1 MIGVCLE
8 QVFKMC
14 ELLCFKEICFPKKS
28 YQTKNTTLTEG
39 WNSNVSQH
47 ERKFQINQVSLTFLI
62 SIFFSCY
69 ILFLPFS
76 LLNHSGPLAAVC
88 FWSHFTTWLTSSLCP
103 DRLCLSYT
111 LMKSA
116 IVVCLWCICGAD
128 SLLNKINI
136 LPPLSHISS
145 ACVDNHKNSSFSS
158 LCPCRVAWPEWSN
171 DSYSIQLEM
180 HRTDWL

>member
-28 YQTKNTTLTEG
+28 YQTKKYHINRGLKHQCSPA
-39 WNSNVSQH
+39 WKKISNKSG
-47 ERKFQINQVSLTFLI
+47 ITDI
-62 SIFFSCY
+62 SDFNFFSCY

-128 SLLNKINI
+128 SILNKINI
-136 LPPLSHISS
+136 LPPLSHISF
-145 ACVDNHKNSSFSS
+145 ACADDHKNSSFSS

-171 DSYSIQLEM
+171 DSYSIQSEM